1 MVGKLGRQRGAGWVM
16 RPCGDGGEGG
26 KGENGRTIMT
36 GLAVLSESGY
46 TCGHR
51 AVRQAE
57 RLTSL
62 RGQSGREGTAGS
74 DSGREGAFLDQAL
87 AASDRLSLRQ
97 TDSRCV
103 RQTLAASD
111 RLSLRQTDSR
121 CVGPGLVSLGLRWS
135 GLFGRAGHGH
145 RAACRPPGRGR
156 AAVDSRTCGGGDRNS
171 QRGRRRAA

>member
-103 RQTLAASD
+103 
-111 RLSLRQTDSR
+111 
-121 CVGPGLVSLGLRWS
+121 GPGLVSLGLRWS